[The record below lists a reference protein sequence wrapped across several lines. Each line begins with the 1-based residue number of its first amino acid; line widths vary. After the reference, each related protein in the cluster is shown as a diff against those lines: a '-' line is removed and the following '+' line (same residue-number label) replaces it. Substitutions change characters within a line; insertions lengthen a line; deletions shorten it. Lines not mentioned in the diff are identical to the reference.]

1 MTSFPTILYKT
12 PGPHKKPRGGTYK
25 TTGAADKAEFDALL
39 KQGWFASYEEA
50 AASLLRGGAV
60 TATKIIEAAE
70 AFEDAVDEVSAPTR
84 DELEAK
90 AKELGVSFNARTSD
104 KKLAERIAE
113 ALEG

>member
-1 MTSFPTILYKT
+1 MTDFPTILYKT

-39 KQGWFASYEEA
+39 KKGWFPSYEEA
-50 AASLLRGGAV
+50 AAGKIAG
-60 TATKIIEAAE
+60 KIIEAAE
-70 AFEDAVDEVSAPTR
+70 AFDDAVDEVSAPTR
-84 DELEAK
+84 DELETK

>member
-1 MTSFPTILYKT
+1 MTDFPTILYRV
-12 PGPHKKPRGGTYK
+12 PGPHKKPRGGTYAYR
-25 TTGAADKAEFDALL
+25 GAANQAEFDALIS
-39 KQGWFASYEEA
+39 KGWFPSYEEA
-50 AASLLRGGAV
+50 AAG
-60 TATKIIEAAE
+60 KIAGKIVEAAE

>member
-1 MTSFPTILYKT
+1 MTAFPTILYKT

-39 KQGWFASYEEA
+39 KKGWFPSYEEA
-50 AASLLRGGAV
+50 AAGKEAD
-60 TATKIIEAAE
+60 KIIDAAE
-70 AFEDAVDEVSAPTR
+70 AFEDAIDEVSDPTR

>member
-39 KQGWFASYEEA
+39 AKGWFPSYEEA
-50 AASLLRGGAV
+50 AAGKIAG
-60 TATKIIEAAE
+60 KIIEAAE

>member
-1 MTSFPTILYKT
+1 MTDFPTILYKT

-25 TTGAADKAEFDALL
+25 TTGAADKAEFDELL
-39 KQGWFASYEEA
+39 KKGWFPSYEEA
-50 AASLLRGGAV
+50 AAGKAAG
-60 TATKIIEAAE
+60 KIIEAAE

-84 DELEAK
+84 DELETK
-90 AKELGVSFNARTSD
+90 TKELGVSFNARTSD

>member
-1 MTSFPTILYKT
+1 MSSFPTILYKT

-39 KQGWFASYEEA
+39 KKGWFPSYEEA
-50 AASLLRGGAV
+50 AAGKIAG
-60 TATKIIEAAE
+60 KIIEAAE

-84 DELEAK
+84 DELETK

>member
-1 MTSFPTILYKT
+1 MSFPTIMYRV
-12 PGPHKKPRGGTYK
+12 PGPHKKPRGGTYAYR
-25 TTGAADKAEFDALL
+25 GAADKAEFDELL
-39 KQGWFASYEEA
+39 KNGWFPSYEEA
-50 AASLLRGGAV
+50 AAGK
-60 TATKIIEAAE
+60 TANKIIEAAE